1 MYSPTRHAQT
11 VAEVFLSALL
21 MVGAG
26 ALLGTDGPLHAWSGL
41 DFHYLSLPL
50 VLVGALLILGR
61 TAQLLRATSLGAA
74 AVRRVSIAGSER
86 VVALLPLADRL
97 LTDAAKIAM
106 VWGLLASVSQLPD
119 TVAGHPSGPDVASLA
134 PYLLAFDSLA
144 VWSVFLLA
152 PFAVMHSGSRDW
164 QEIARFSRLPSSRLF
179 AFGVAYVLLADGGM
193 LTVALDFSGT
203 GLLLGLGFA
212 LALSWAALLL
222 RGEVGRLHQPRL
234 ALVLRIALPLAEAGW
249 VIALLGVVAALP
261 SVVEAPLA
269 EQYAGDRETLNR
281 YLDMVRALVV
291 WSMVGLAPFAMARA
305 ASTFWPTAAALMGFP
320 IQLLAWL
327 AALFIVF
334 SGNGILPNSYGIDGT
349 RALTVLALSILL
361 LYFAS
366 VVRNASS
373 AELPHR
379 AARAFALANPAASVV
394 AVGLV
399 PAMVIWTVLDTL
411 PALGAV
417 LLQHEATRAYGEQ
430 YATHFAGFAGV
441 RSAGAALC
449 LALGLGLALPA
460 SLGVVLGRYRLL
472 ASPASCTAA
481 GFLASLAGAQLSHLH
496 YMYALAGVVCG
507 TGLFAV
513 ALSQLAG
520 YATSSSHRIVAEVSA
535 WLFDSRVRGFF
546 IGASIAVYGVF
557 LHPLLNQLLRYAALY
572 EYMAVLAF
580 ALFILWRVR
589 KGTRRELE
597 LPDGEPPAWERWS
610 HHEQRLETKVD
621 PRASGLASLQGRFLE
636 HGEWRPV
643 LSYLMTLLYRNG
655 APFETVEAVCRRL
668 RSAAFAPAHFSLPG
682 EAARVAARRRR
693 AIEEAIALAEEGI
706 ASQPQKR
713 PEVDEHDLKQLADAY
728 VETGANPERLV
739 AMVLQA
745 HVQRGDSL
753 VSAIEIWFPV
763 IRSPDP
769 SPKWFEPPW
778 VRSQARARNRWWRT
792 QVVERGAL
800 RLRDGSTSPADGPS
814 ALLAGQVA

>member
-1 MYSPTRHAQT
+1 MYSPNRHAQT

-21 MVGAG
+21 MVGAVT
-26 ALLGTDGPLHAWSGL
+26 LLGTDRPLHAWSGL

-50 VLVGALLILGR
+50 VLVGALLFLGR
-61 TAQLLRATSLGAA
+61 TVQLLRATSLGSA
-74 AVRRVSIAGSER
+74 AVPRVSIAGSER
-86 VVALLPLADRL
+86 VVALLPLAERL

-106 VWGLLASVSQLPD
+106 VWGLLASVSQLPI
-119 TVAGHPSGPDVASLA
+119 TVAGHPNGLDVASLA
-134 PYLLAFDSLA
+134 RYLLAFDSLA
-144 VWSVFLLA
+144 VWSVLLLA
-152 PFAVMHSGSRDW
+152 PFAVMHSVSWDW
-164 QEIARFSRLPSSRLF
+164 QEIARFSRLPASRLF

-193 LTVALDFSGT
+193 LAVALDLSGT

-222 RGEVGRLHQPRL
+222 RGELGRLHPPRL

-249 VIALLGVVAALP
+249 VIALLGAVAALP

-269 EQYAGDRETLNR
+269 ERFAGDRATLNL

-305 ASTFWPTAAALMGFP
+305 ASTFWPVAALIGFP

-327 AALFIVF
+327 AALFVVF
-334 SGNGILPNSYGIDGT
+334 SGNGILSNSYGIDGART
-349 RALTVLALSILL
+349 LAVLALSILL
-361 LYFAS
+361 LYFDS
-366 VVRNASS
+366 VVRNAGS
-373 AELPHR
+373 AELPHK
-379 AARAFALANPAASVV
+379 AARAFALATPAASVV
-394 AVGLV
+394 AAGLV

-430 YATHFAGFAGV
+430 YATHLAGFAGI
-441 RSAGAALC
+441 RNAGAALC

-472 ASPASCTAA
+472 ASAASCTAA
-481 GFLASLAGAQLSHLH
+481 GFLAWLAGAQLSHLH

-572 EYMAVLAF
+572 EYMAVLAL

-597 LPDGEPPAWERWS
+597 SPDGEPPAWERWS

-621 PRASGLASLQGRFLE
+621 PRASGIASLQGRFLE

-668 RSAAFAPAHFSLPG
+668 RLAAFAPAHFSLPG

-706 ASQPQKR
+706 ASQARKTPQ
-713 PEVDEHDLKQLADAY
+713 VDEHDLKQLADAY
-728 VETGANPERLV
+728 VETGDNPERLV

-753 VSAIEIWFPV
+753 VSAIELWFPV

-769 SPKWFEPPW
+769 SPKWYEPPW
-778 VRSQARARNRWWRT
+778 VRSRARARSRSWRT
-792 QVVERGAL
+792 QVAEQWTL
-800 RLRDGSTSPADGPS
+800 RLLDGSTSPADGPS
-814 ALLAGQVA
+814 ALLAGKVA

>member
-21 MVGAG
+21 MVGAVT
-26 ALLGTDGPLHAWSGL
+26 LLGTDRPLHAWSGL

-50 VLVGALLILGR
+50 VLVGALLFLGR
-61 TAQLLRATSLGAA
+61 TAQLLRTTSLGAS

-86 VVALLPLADRL
+86 VVDLLPLADRL

-106 VWGLLASVSQLPD
+106 VWGLLASVSQFPD
-119 TVAGHPSGPDVASLA
+119 TVAGHPNGLDVASLA
-134 PYLLAFDSLA
+134 RYLLAFDSIA

-152 PFAVMHSGSRDW
+152 PFA
-164 QEIARFSRLPSSRLF
+164 L
-179 AFGVAYVLLADGGM
+179 
-193 LTVALDFSGT
+193 
-203 GLLLGLGFA
+203 
-212 LALSWAALLL
+212 
-222 RGEVGRLHQPRL
+222 
-234 ALVLRIALPLAEAGW
+234 
-249 VIALLGVVAALP
+249 
-261 SVVEAPLA
+261 
-269 EQYAGDRETLNR
+269 
-281 YLDMVRALVV
+281 
-291 WSMVGLAPFAMARA
+291 ARA
-305 ASTFWPTAAALMGFP
+305 ASTIWPTAAAIIGFP
-320 IQLLAWL
+320 FQLLAWL
-327 AALFIVF
+327 AALFVVF
-334 SGNGILPNSYGIDGT
+334 SGNGILSNSYGIDGART
-349 RALTVLALSILL
+349 LAVLALSILL
-361 LYFAS
+361 LYCNS
-366 VVRNASS
+366 VVRNAGS
-373 AELPHR
+373 AELPHK
-379 AARAFALANPAASVV
+379 AARAVALATPAASVV
-394 AVGLV
+394 AAGLV

-430 YATHFAGFAGV
+430 YATHFAGFAGI
-441 RSAGAALC
+441 RNAGAALC

-460 SLGVVLGRYRLL
+460 ALGVVLGRYRLL
-472 ASPASCTAA
+472 ASAASCTAA

-520 YATSSSHRIVAEVSA
+520 YATSSSHRIVAEVSV
-535 WLFDSRVRGFF
+535 WLFDSRVRDFF

-621 PRASGLASLQGRFLE
+621 PRASGLASLHGRFLE

-655 APFETVEAVCRRL
+655 APFETIEAVCRRL
-668 RSAAFAPAHFSLPG
+668 RSAAFAPAHYSLPG

-713 PEVDEHDLKQLADAY
+713 PPVDEYDLKQLADAY
-728 VETGANPERLV
+728 VETGDNPERLV
-739 AMVLQA
+739 AMALQA
-745 HVQRGDSL
+745 HVQRSDSL
-753 VSAIEIWFPV
+753 VSAIELWFPV

-769 SPKWFEPPW
+769 SPKWYQPPW
-778 VRSQARARNRWWRT
+778 VRSQARARNRRWRT
-792 QVVERGAL
+792 QVAEQGTL
-800 RLRDGSTSPADGPS
+800 RLLDGSTRPADGPS